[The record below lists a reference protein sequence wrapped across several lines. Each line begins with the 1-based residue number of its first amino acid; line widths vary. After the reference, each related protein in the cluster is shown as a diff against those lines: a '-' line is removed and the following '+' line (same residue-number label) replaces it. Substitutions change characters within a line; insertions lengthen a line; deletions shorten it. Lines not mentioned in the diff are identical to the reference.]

1 MCLGTAVISCSKAY
15 HRASGKL
22 TMCNEVSG
30 LLLESS
36 EGISEL
42 VTAE

>member
-15 HRASGKL
+15 HRSPRKL
-22 TMCNEVSG
+22 TTCNEVSG